1 MFAPARNVPSCR
13 LDVWNLIPGESNADT
28 VKAMVK
34 GKIQSEALRT
44 YIFTYSPHYES
55 LSLTTLCEMFEME
68 KAKAHSI
75 ISKMMLNQVNIQ
87 VYFLT

>member
-1 MFAPARNVPSCR
+1 
-13 LDVWNLIPGESNADT
+13 
-28 VKAMVK
+28 MVK